1 MKHSFHSRY
10 LYLTIYR
17 GYGGATIT
25 EPVGGFDDAA
35 LSTMFNPPSPTSTFS
50 PDSHLQ
56 NKNKN
61 NAYVA
66 GVVIGAVTGIV
77 MVMGLVAWILRRTR
91 KVQRAFEMPGE
102 ATQSEDLRQKFRHSL
117 VEVPPP
123 TELHEDQ
130 LPAELQDE
138 RQDENAH
145 TGPSELPG

>member
-1 MKHSFHSRY
+1 M
-10 LYLTIYR
+10 
-17 GYGGATIT
+17 T
-25 EPVGGFDDAA
+25 EPVGGFDDVA

-50 PDSHLQ
+50 SNSHP
-56 NKNKN
+56 KKSN
-61 NAYVA
+61 NAYIA

-77 MVMGLVAWILRRTR
+77 IVMGLTAWILSRTR
-91 KVQRAFEMPGE
+91 KVQHPFEMPGE
-102 ATQSEDLRQKFRHSL
+102 PAQSEDLRPKFRHSL

-130 LPAELQDE
+130 LPAELQGE